1 MHRRLRRQLDEA
13 LGEEESPPHLR
24 KLFRKID
31 KEYRR
36 ADDDRASLQRALAL
50 LSELLRRQ
58 PETERRR
65 SPSPQTRAVARLFDQ
80 APFAVALCDADRK
93 VTAWN
98 AAAEQLFGIPVSE
111 AIGRELSMLVYPDID
126 ASRAEART
134 ELRQILANGGTQQL
148 VRDMP
153 AGSGAARTCEWT
165 IVALHD
171 AKGAEVGSAALVQ
184 TRDPSP
190 DRCALAWE
198 GAGDGIWDW
207 DLVAGRLWLSDS
219 WRAIVGAKQIGDA
232 PSEWLDR
239 IHPADCEQVQATIAA
254 HLEGRSPRFDSE
266 HRLRHEDGS
275 FRWVLARGQ
284 AARDEAG
291 KAVRFAGAA
300 MDVTEPRFTSVH
312 VLHDAL
318 TRLPNRAHFIDVA
331 RRAFAR
337 VRRRDGERVAVLCV
351 DVDEFGSLNQRL
363 GRAAADELL
372 VKVGERLQACLREG
386 DLLAREGA
394 DEFTILLDDAREP
407 ADAEIVAQRIHEVT
421 AQPFEVAGAELQ
433 ATVSIGIA
441 VSGPPYAAAEE
452 LLQDA
457 DAAMHR
463 ARAQGRA
470 RSATFD
476 ARMRESAPHLLEL
489 ESDLRH
495 ALAREEFR
503 VHYLPIVEVK
513 SGRIQGLEALL
524 RWEHPRRGLLA
535 PESFVAFAEETGL
548 IVPIGRWLLSEA
560 GRQFQGCRRHSGS
573 EPLTL
578 NVNLSTRQLQHA
590 DLLGQIEGMLSENG
604 LEPGELVLELS
615 ENTLQHDDNA
625 PRIAQLR
632 ERGVRLSMDDFGTG
646 SCSLNSL
653 LRVQFDSLKM
663 DRSLFAGGSPH
674 GQAPEL
680 VRTILSLAR
689 DLGTPVVAEGVETAE
704 QFGFLREVG
713 CGAAQGF
720 FFSRPVDGGQAQS
733 LLERS
738 ATW

>member
-13 LGEEESPPHLR
+13 LGQEHESPPHLR
-24 KLFRKID
+24 KLLRKID

-36 ADDDRASLQRALAL
+36 ADDDRASLNRALAL

-98 AAAEQLFGIPVSE
+98 GAAEQLFGIPVSE
-111 AIGRELSMLVYPDID
+111 AIGRELSMLVYPDTD
-126 ASRAEART
+126 ANRAEART
-134 ELRQILANGGTQQL
+134 ELRQILASGGTQQL
-148 VRDMP
+148 VRDTP
-153 AGSGAARTCEWT
+153 AHSGPARTCEWT
-165 IVALHD
+165 VVALHD
-171 AKGAEVGSAALVQ
+171 TKGAEVGSAVLVQ
-184 TRDPSP
+184 PRDPAP

-198 GAGDGIWDW
+198 GTGDGIWDW
-207 DLVAGRLWLSDS
+207 DLATGRLWLSDS
-219 WRAIVGAKQIGDA
+219 WRAIVGAKETGDA
-232 PSEWLDR
+232 PSGWLDR
-239 IHPADCEQVQATIAA
+239 IHPVDREQVQAAITA
-254 HLEGRSPRFDSE
+254 HLEGRSPRFECE

-291 KAVRFAGAA
+291 KAVRFAGAV
-300 MDVTEPRFTSVH
+300 MDVTEPRFTSIR
-312 VLHDAL
+312 VLHDPL

-337 VRRRDGERVAVLCV
+337 ARRRDGERVAVLCV
-351 DVDEFGSLNQRL
+351 DVDDFKAINQRL
-363 GRAAADELL
+363 GRAAADALL
-372 VKVGERLQACLREG
+372 VEVGERLQACLREG

-394 DEFTILLDDAREP
+394 DEFSILLDDAREP

-421 AQPFEVAGAELQ
+421 AQPFEVGEGIQ
-433 ATVSIGIA
+433 ASVSIGIA

-452 LLQDA
+452 LLKDA

-470 RSATFD
+470 SSATFD

-489 ESDLRH
+489 ESDLRD

-560 GRQFQGCRRHSGS
+560 GRQFQGCRRHSGG
-573 EPLTL
+573 EPLSL
-578 NVNLSTRQLQHA
+578 NVNLSARQLQHA
-590 DLLGQIEGMLSENG
+590 DLLGQIDGMLSESG
-604 LEPGELVLELS
+604 MAPEDLVLELTES
-615 ENTLQHDDNA
+615 TLQRDDHA

-653 LRVQFDSLKM
+653 MRVQFDSLKM
-663 DRSLFAGGSPH
+663 DRSLFAGGSPR